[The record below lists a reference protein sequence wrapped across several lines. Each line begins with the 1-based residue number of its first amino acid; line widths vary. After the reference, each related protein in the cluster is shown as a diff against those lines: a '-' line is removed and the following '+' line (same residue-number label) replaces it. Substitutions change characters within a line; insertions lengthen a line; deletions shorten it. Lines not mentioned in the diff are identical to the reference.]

1 MAKNFSCSS
10 KEGGSVLKDVGKSPK
25 LPEPVLTHLKFYW
38 HESFVGSDASAI
50 IVAGPNSTNSA
61 PREFGTT
68 YVYSN
73 PLTIEPIVPTTTT
86 EVVGNAQGYYII
98 YPGDGEV
105 TIGMIMNLVLKEE
118 IFEDSILT
126 FEGRILSGTNIVRE
140 VPVIGGTG
148 VFRYATGYYQSQMI
162 SVDPKTGQNFVMFDI
177 YVNMYSKSLTQ
188 SICNV

>member
-10 KEGGSVLKDVGKSPK
+10 KEGRSVLKDVGKSPK

-68 YVYSN
+68 YVYNN

-98 YPGDGEV
+98 YPGDGDV
-105 TIGMIMNLVLKEE
+105 TMGVIMNLVLKEE
-118 IFEDSILT
+118 IFKDSILT

-162 SVDPKTGQNFVMFDI
+162 SVDSKTGQNIVMFDI
-177 YVNMYSKSLTQ
+177 YVNMYSESLTQ
-188 SICNV
+188 SI